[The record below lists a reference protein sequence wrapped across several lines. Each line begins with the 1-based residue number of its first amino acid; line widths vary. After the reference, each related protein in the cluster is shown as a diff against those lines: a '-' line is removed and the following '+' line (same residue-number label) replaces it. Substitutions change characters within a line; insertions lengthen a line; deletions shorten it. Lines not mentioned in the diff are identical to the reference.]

1 MTRRINAAG
10 LSHIQKWEGK
20 RLTAYQDVAGIWT
33 IGYGHTSAAGASK
46 VVVGMKISEQEAV
59 RILRADL
66 AKFEKRVRE
75 KGGVLVMAVDP
86 SANPAHRFNELPD
99 ETQEFLSQLREDD
112 IETLKD
118 GLRLVIAMRTVGR
131 LMKWM
136 IVAVVGTF
144 IGTVMLYENI
154 LKVLN
159 WINQSK

>member
-1 MTRRINAAG
+1 M
-10 LSHIQKWEGK
+10 
-20 RLTAYQDVAGIWT
+20 
-33 IGYGHTSAAGASK
+33 
-46 VVVGMKISEQEAV
+46 
-59 RILRADL
+59 
-66 AKFEKRVRE
+66 
-75 KGGVLVMAVDP
+75 LVMAVDP

-112 IETLKD
+112 IEILKD

>member
-1 MTRRINAAG
+1 M
-10 LSHIQKWEGK
+10 
-20 RLTAYQDVAGIWT
+20 
-33 IGYGHTSAAGASK
+33 
-46 VVVGMKISEQEAV
+46 
-59 RILRADL
+59 
-66 AKFEKRVRE
+66 
-75 KGGVLVMAVDP
+75 DP
-86 SANPAHRFNELPD
+86 KANPAHRFNELPE
-99 ETQEFLSQLREDD
+99 ETQEFLSQLRGDD

-144 IGTVMLYENI
+144 IATVMLYENV

>member
-1 MTRRINAAG
+1 M
-10 LSHIQKWEGK
+10 
-20 RLTAYQDVAGIWT
+20 
-33 IGYGHTSAAGASK
+33 
-46 VVVGMKISEQEAV
+46 
-59 RILRADL
+59 
-66 AKFEKRVRE
+66 
-75 KGGVLVMAVDP
+75 VMAVDP

-136 IVAVVGTF
+136 IVAIVGTF

-159 WINQSK
+159 WISASK

>member
-1 MTRRINAAG
+1 
-10 LSHIQKWEGK
+10 
-20 RLTAYQDVAGIWT
+20 
-33 IGYGHTSAAGASK
+33 
-46 VVVGMKISEQEAV
+46 
-59 RILRADL
+59 
-66 AKFEKRVRE
+66 
-75 KGGVLVMAVDP
+75 MAVDP
-86 SANPAHRFNELPD
+86 NANPAHRFNELPD

-136 IVAVVGTF
+136 IVAIVGTF

-159 WINQSK
+159 WISASK

>member
-1 MTRRINAAG
+1 M
-10 LSHIQKWEGK
+10 
-20 RLTAYQDVAGIWT
+20 
-33 IGYGHTSAAGASK
+33 
-46 VVVGMKISEQEAV
+46 
-59 RILRADL
+59 
-66 AKFEKRVRE
+66 
-75 KGGVLVMAVDP
+75 DP

-144 IGTVMLYENI
+144 IGTVLLYENI

-159 WINQSK
+159 WISASK

>member
-1 MTRRINAAG
+1 MT
-10 LSHIQKWEGK
+10 
-20 RLTAYQDVAGIWT
+20 
-33 IGYGHTSAAGASK
+33 
-46 VVVGMKISEQEAV
+46 
-59 RILRADL
+59 
-66 AKFEKRVRE
+66 
-75 KGGVLVMAVDP
+75 VDP

-99 ETQEFLSQLREDD
+99 ETQEFLSQLRGDD

-118 GLRLVIAMRTVGR
+118 GLRLVIAMHTVGR

>member
-1 MTRRINAAG
+1 
-10 LSHIQKWEGK
+10 
-20 RLTAYQDVAGIWT
+20 
-33 IGYGHTSAAGASK
+33 
-46 VVVGMKISEQEAV
+46 
-59 RILRADL
+59 
-66 AKFEKRVRE
+66 
-75 KGGVLVMAVDP
+75 MAVDP

-144 IGTVMLYENI
+144 IGTVLLYENI

-159 WINQSK
+159 WISASK

>member
-1 MTRRINAAG
+1 
-10 LSHIQKWEGK
+10 
-20 RLTAYQDVAGIWT
+20 
-33 IGYGHTSAAGASK
+33 
-46 VVVGMKISEQEAV
+46 
-59 RILRADL
+59 
-66 AKFEKRVRE
+66 
-75 KGGVLVMAVDP
+75 MAMDP
-86 SANPAHRFNELPD
+86 NANPAHRFNELPE

-136 IVAVVGTF
+136 IVAIVGTF

-159 WINQSK
+159 WINQTK